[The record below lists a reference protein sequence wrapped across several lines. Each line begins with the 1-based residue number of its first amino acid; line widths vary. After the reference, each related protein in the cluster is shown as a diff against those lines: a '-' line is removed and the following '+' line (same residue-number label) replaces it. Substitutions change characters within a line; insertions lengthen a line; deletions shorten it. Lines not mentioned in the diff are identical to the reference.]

1 MLDRELADEVLAAAL
16 TRGGAWAEIFVEEK
30 VVTSARLDDARVEEL
45 TSGIDRGAGVRVG
58 HGSSFGYAFSNRL
71 DRQALLQA
79 AEAAAAS
86 VPEGTDRTEIV
97 DLSVRLPAVL
107 HEASQPANDVAK
119 AAKIEWL
126 KEADEVARSFDDA
139 VRQVT
144 VSYADSEQRV
154 LVATSDGRWVEE
166 TRPRIRMAVQVVA
179 ERDGMLQT
187 GFYSPGYNGGVEIFD
202 ADPVASIAER
212 AAAQAVTMLD
222 SIPAPAGEMPVIMGP
237 GTGGVLFH
245 EACGHGLEADHIH
258 KDASIYKGRLGE
270 NLASPLV
277 TGVDDATVQNGW
289 GSFSFDDEGWPSE
302 RTVLFADG
310 KLQSYLYDRIRS
322 GEDGVPSTGNGRRES
337 YAHAPIPRMT
347 NSFILAGPEDPEALI
362 AGTPTGVYAKAMGGG
377 QVNPATGDFVF
388 GITEAY
394 LIEDGRLT
402 TPVRGAN
409 LVGRGIDIL
418 LAVDAVADD
427 FDTWEGTCGKGGQGV
442 PAGVGSPTLRIARMT
457 VGGTGG

>member
-1 MLDRELADEVLAAAL
+1 MLARELADEVLAAAL
-16 TRGGAWAEIFVEEK
+16 SRGGAWAEVFVEEK
-30 VVTSARLDDARVEEL
+30 MVTTARLDDGRVEEL

-71 DRQALLQA
+71 DRDALLQA
-79 AEAAAAS
+79 AAAAAAS
-86 VPEGTDRTEIV
+86 VPDGEARTELI
-97 DLSVRLPAVL
+97 DLREQAPAVV
-107 HEASQPANDVAK
+107 HEASRPAGEVAK
-119 AAKIEWL
+119 ALKIEWL
-126 KEADEVARSFDDA
+126 QEADDVARGFDAA

-144 VSYADSEQRV
+144 VSYADTHQRV
-154 LVATSDGRWVEE
+154 LIATSDGRWVEE
-166 TRPRIRMAVQVVA
+166 TRPRVRMAVEVVA
-179 ERDGMLQT
+179 ERGGLLQT
-187 GFYSPGYNGGVEIFD
+187 GFFSPGHNGGVELFD
-202 ADPVASIAER
+202 DDPVASIAER

-245 EACGHGLEADHIH
+245 EACGHGLEADLVQ

-270 NLASPLV
+270 DLASALV

-302 RTVLFADG
+302 RTVLFSDG
-310 KLQSYLYDRIRS
+310 KLHAYLYDRIRAR
-322 GEDGVPSTGNGRRES
+322 EDGVPSTGNGRRES

-347 NSFILAGPEDPEALI
+347 NSFILAGPEDPAAVI

-377 QVNPATGDFVF
+377 EVNPATGDFVF

-394 LIEDGRLT
+394 LIEDGSLT
-402 TPVRGAN
+402 SPVRGAN

-427 FDTWEGTCGKGGQGV
+427 FDSWEGTCGKGGQGV
-442 PAGVGSPTLRIARMT
+442 PAGVGSPTVRISRMT